1 MESMTALPVARTPLI
16 PRRALPYWLRDFAVV
31 RPAVIVFTA
40 VTLVSVAS
48 ALASHLYLQQ
58 ARQDEQ
64 HAHEMR
70 DAARRRF
77 LYAESEKQEIRSY
90 QPLFVELQRRR
101 FVGAENRLDW
111 VEAIRL
117 IQERRRLL
125 PLTYE
130 IDPQQPY
137 KLEGRLATGDYQLR
151 GSRMTVHMNLVHE
164 MDLFQFL
171 VDLRQHGVFTV
182 QQCTMRR
189 TAIAAAA
196 AVGTTPAGN
205 LSSDC
210 TLHWLTLTPTPR
222 RAATGGPR

>member
-1 MESMTALPVARTPLI
+1 MESLNAAAPAARPPFI
-16 PRRALPYWLRDFAVV
+16 ARRALPYWIRDFAVV
-31 RPAVIVFTA
+31 RPAVITFAA
-40 VTLVSVAS
+40 VTLVSVAC
-48 ALASHLYLQQ
+48 ALASHLQLAQ
-58 ARQDEQ
+58 ARQDERQ
-64 HAHEMR
+64 AHDMR

-77 LYAESEKQEIRSY
+77 LYAESEKQEIRAY
-90 QPLFVELQRRR
+90 QPLFVELQRRH

-111 VEAIRL
+111 VDAIRQ

-151 GSRMTVHMNLVHE
+151 GSRMTVHMDLVHE

-182 QQCTMRR
+182 QQCSMRR
-189 TAIAAAA
+189 TAGTGAASAAAA
-196 AVGTTPAGN
+196 PAGN

-210 TLHWLTLTPTPR
+210 TLHWLTLTPGVR
-222 RAATGGPR
+222 RATVAAR